1 MKVLKL
7 LVLLAV
13 VAITF
18 SNCKKEENLELRKEF
33 KSTMDFLD
41 LEIGQK
47 SYYTSYSTTC
57 ENYSGNLEWTGDT
70 IVLEVIDFQNETFTL
85 QENYTPYSKS
95 FQGQTLPE
103 PINISVIFENDYILL
118 PDRFSSNF
126 FWFYGNDTLHLR
138 PAQTVGLV
146 QEECGLVLES
156 EPFIG
161 NDIGTVSSFKV
172 DDVELKDKIA
182 VSCVPGFFEVDA
194 YLIYHDKSLQA
205 SHVIQGGSDVRGW
218 MQLGN

>member
-1 MKVLKL
+1 MKILKL
-7 LVLLAV
+7 MALLAA

-18 SNCKKEENLELRKEF
+18 SNCKKDKKIEIDSEF
-33 KSTMDFLD
+33 KSTMDFMD
-41 LEIGQK
+41 LKIGQK
-47 SYYTSYSTTC
+47 SYYTSYTTTC
-57 ENYSGNLEWTGDT
+57 DDYSGNLGWTGDT
-70 IVLEVIDFQNETFTL
+70 IILEVVDFRDETFTL
-85 QENYTPYSKS
+85 QETYTAGSKS

-103 PINISVIFENDYILL
+103 PLNISVVFENDYILL

-126 FWFYGNDTLHLR
+126 FWFYGNDTLHLQ

-146 QEECGLVLES
+146 QDECGLVLES

-172 DDVELKDKIA
+172 DDIELKDKIA

-205 SHVIQGGSDVRGW
+205 SHVIQGGENVRGW
-218 MQLGN
+218 MQLGL